1 MPRYRITISAQSKEA
16 IADLIRKYRINVF
29 DHGRQS
35 VKDGPYAV
43 DALADDAQIRMLE
56 AQGYTVER
64 HEDVDEAGKLRQQEI
79 GKGDRYQ
86 QRRDQEKPH

>member
-1 MPRYRITISAQSKEA
+1 MPRYRITISAQSQEA

-29 DHGRQS
+29 DHGRRS
-35 VKDGPYAV
+35 LKEGPYAV
-43 DALADDAQIRMLE
+43 DALADDAQIRLLE

-79 GKGDRYQ
+79 GRGNRYQ
-86 QRRDQEKPH
+86 QQPDQEQPH